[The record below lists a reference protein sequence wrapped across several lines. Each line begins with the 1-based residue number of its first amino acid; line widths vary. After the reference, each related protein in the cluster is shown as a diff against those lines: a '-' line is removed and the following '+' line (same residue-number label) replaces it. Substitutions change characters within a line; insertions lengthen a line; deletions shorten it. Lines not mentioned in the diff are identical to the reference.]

1 MPLYDYECRN
11 CGHRVEVLHGVNA
24 VGPTACEQCGGAMRK
39 LFSMPAIV
47 FKGSG
52 FAKKDFRD
60 SRSNA
65 KQGKEPAKAEAGD
78 GSSQFGRRA
87 QTRLGRRHEVE
98 RRSRQVHQRQ
108 GFVVDQG
115 SRRIVVTDEEPTTSE
130 ARSPPPPAQSVT
142 GWRRT
147 VDRQVQHV
155 TGNVVVH
162 TALRVMETANEAG
175 APLFAAALA
184 FTTLFAVV
192 PLFLLLAG
200 VLGWLIQD
208 AVQRS
213 NLLDQ
218 LVGYFPPLKDA
229 MSTSLE
235 NVVEQRGTLS
245 FVGLVGLLWGTSAY
259 YGALD
264 EVMRRIF
271 SAKHAR
277 GFIEQ
282 RLRGIITVVVLLA
295 LMLGT
300 IGLSSL
306 FAILGARLGVAPVV
320 PILIPTVALTLIVA
334 VVFAAYVLVPA
345 SPPSWRA
352 ALPPAIV
359 AGVGIGILT
368 NVFSLLTPW
377 LIGGLL
383 AFGVIATV
391 FGALIW
397 LSLSYQI
404 LLYGAAWARIRRDA
418 EARKAV
424 EAASPTP
431 FAD

>member
-1 MPLYDYECRN
+1 LN
-11 CGHRVEVLHGVNA
+11 
-24 VGPTACEQCGGAMRK
+24 
-39 LFSMPAIV
+39 
-47 FKGSG
+47 
-52 FAKKDFRD
+52 
-60 SRSNA
+60 
-65 KQGKEPAKAEAGD
+65 
-78 GSSQFGRRA
+78 
-87 QTRLGRRHEVE
+87 EVE
-98 RRSRQVHQRQ
+98 P
-108 GFVVDQG
+108 
-115 SRRIVVTDEEPTTSE
+115 EPL
-130 ARSPPPPAQSVT
+130 PPTQSVT
-142 GWRRT
+142 GWRKT
-147 VDRQVQHV
+147 VDEVVDRV
-155 TGNVVVH
+155 TSNVVVH
-162 TALRVMETANEAG
+162 TAMRVMDTANQAG

-192 PLFLLLAG
+192 PLFLLAAG
-200 VLGWLIQD
+200 VLGWLIED
-208 AVQRS
+208 AIQRS

-218 LVGYFPPLKDA
+218 LVSYFPPLADA

-235 NVVEQRGTLS
+235 SVVEQRGTLS
-245 FVGLVGLLWGTSAY
+245 IVGVLGLLWGASAY
-259 YGALD
+259 YAALD

-271 SAKHAR
+271 SAQHTR

-282 RLRGIITVVVLLA
+282 RLRGVITVFVLLG

-306 FAILGARLGVAPVV
+306 FAILGGQLGVGAVV
-320 PILIPTVALTLIVA
+320 PILIPVVALTTVVI

-345 SPPSWRA
+345 APPSWRA

-359 AGVGIGILT
+359 AGLGIGILT

-383 AFGVIATV
+383 ALGVIATV

-418 EARKAV
+418 EERLGI
-424 EAASPTP
+424 EASAATP
-431 FAD
+431 YAD

>member
-1 MPLYDYECRN
+1 
-11 CGHRVEVLHGVNA
+11 
-24 VGPTACEQCGGAMRK
+24 
-39 LFSMPAIV
+39 
-47 FKGSG
+47 
-52 FAKKDFRD
+52 
-60 SRSNA
+60 
-65 KQGKEPAKAEAGD
+65 
-78 GSSQFGRRA
+78 
-87 QTRLGRRHEVE
+87 
-98 RRSRQVHQRQ
+98 
-108 GFVVDQG
+108 
-115 SRRIVVTDEEPTTSE
+115 
-130 ARSPPPPAQSVT
+130 VT
-142 GWRRT
+142 GWRKTLDVLIQR
-147 VDRQVQHV
+147 V
-155 TGNVVVH
+155 TGNRVVH
-162 TALRVMETANEAG
+162 TVLRVMETANEAG

-200 VLGWLIQD
+200 VLGWVIED
-208 AVQRS
+208 SVQRS
-213 NLLDQ
+213 NLLGQ
-218 LVGYFPPLKDA
+218 LVSYFPPLEDA

-245 FVGLVGLLWGTSAY
+245 FVGLVGLLWGASAY

-282 RLRGIITVVVLLA
+282 RLRGVITVVVLLL

-306 FAILGARLGVAPVV
+306 FVVVGAQLGVGLLV
-320 PILIPTVALTLIVA
+320 PILIPLVALTVIVG

-345 SPPSWRA
+345 APPSWRA
-352 ALPPAIV
+352 ALPPAIA
-359 AGVGIGILT
+359 AGVGIGLLT
-368 NVFSLLTPW
+368 NAFSLLTPW

-404 LLYGAAWARIRRDA
+404 LLYGAAWSRIRRDA
-418 EARKAV
+418 EARRAT
-424 EAASPTP
+424 EAASATP
-431 FAD
+431 YAD

>member
-1 MPLYDYECRN
+1 
-11 CGHRVEVLHGVNA
+11 
-24 VGPTACEQCGGAMRK
+24 
-39 LFSMPAIV
+39 
-47 FKGSG
+47 
-52 FAKKDFRD
+52 
-60 SRSNA
+60 
-65 KQGKEPAKAEAGD
+65 
-78 GSSQFGRRA
+78 
-87 QTRLGRRHEVE
+87 
-98 RRSRQVHQRQ
+98 
-108 GFVVDQG
+108 
-115 SRRIVVTDEEPTTSE
+115 
-130 ARSPPPPAQSVT
+130 
-142 GWRRT
+142 
-147 VDRQVQHV
+147 
-155 TGNVVVH
+155 
-162 TALRVMETANEAG
+162 METANEAG

-213 NLLDQ
+213 ELLNQ
-218 LVGYFPPLKDA
+218 LVSYFPPLKDA

-245 FVGLVGLLWGTSAY
+245 FVGLIGLLWGASAY

-271 SAKHAR
+271 DAKHAR
-277 GFIEQ
+277 DFIEQ
-282 RLRGIITVVVLLA
+282 RLRGIITVIVLLG

-300 IGLSSL
+300 VGLSSL
-306 FAILGARLGVAPVV
+306 FAIVGTRLGVGLVV
-320 PILIPTVALTLIVA
+320 PILIPIVALTVTVA
-334 VVFAAYVLVPA
+334 VVFAAYTLVPA
-345 SPPSWRA
+345 APPSWRA

-359 AGVGIGILT
+359 AGLGIGILT

-418 EARKAV
+418 EQRRAT
-424 EAASPTP
+424 EASSPTLY
-431 FAD
+431 AD

>member
-1 MPLYDYECRN
+1 M
-11 CGHRVEVLHGVNA
+11 
-24 VGPTACEQCGGAMRK
+24 TK
-39 LFSMPAIV
+39 
-47 FKGSG
+47 
-52 FAKKDFRD
+52 
-60 SRSNA
+60 
-65 KQGKEPAKAEAGD
+65 
-78 GSSQFGRRA
+78 
-87 QTRLGRRHEVE
+87 
-98 RRSRQVHQRQ
+98 
-108 GFVVDQG
+108 
-115 SRRIVVTDEEPTTSE
+115 EPTTPAE
-130 ARSPPPPAQSVT
+130 EQAPTPPAQSVT

-147 VDRQVQHV
+147 VDEQIQRV
-155 TGNVVVH
+155 TGNPVVH
-162 TALRVMETANEAG
+162 TVIRVMDTANEAG

-200 VLGWLIQD
+200 VLGWLIED

-213 NLLDQ
+213 NLLNQ
-218 LVGYFPPLKDA
+218 LVSYFPPLEDA

-235 NVVEQRGTLS
+235 SVVEQRGTLS
-245 FVGLVGLLWGTSAY
+245 FVGLIGLLWGASAY

-271 SAKHAR
+271 SAEHVR

-282 RLRGIITVVVLLA
+282 RLRGIITVVVLLF

-300 IGLSSL
+300 IGMSSL
-306 FAILGARLGVAPVV
+306 FVLVGARLGVGPMV
-320 PILIPTVALTLIVA
+320 PILIPIAALTVIVG

-345 SPPSWRA
+345 APPSWRA

-359 AGVGIGILT
+359 AGIGIGVLT
-368 NVFSLLTPW
+368 NAFSLLTPW

-383 AFGVIATV
+383 AFGVIATI

-404 LLYGAAWARIRRDA
+404 FLYGASWARIRRDA
-418 EARKAV
+418 EARRAT
-424 EAASPTP
+424 EAASATP
-431 FAD
+431 YAD

>member
-1 MPLYDYECRN
+1 
-11 CGHRVEVLHGVNA
+11 V
-24 VGPTACEQCGGAMRK
+24 
-39 LFSMPAIV
+39 I
-47 FKGSG
+47 
-52 FAKKDFRD
+52 
-60 SRSNA
+60 
-65 KQGKEPAKAEAGD
+65 
-78 GSSQFGRRA
+78 
-87 QTRLGRRHEVE
+87 
-98 RRSRQVHQRQ
+98 QR
-108 GFVVDQG
+108 
-115 SRRIVVTDEEPTTSE
+115 
-130 ARSPPPPAQSVT
+130 
-142 GWRRT
+142 
-147 VDRQVQHV
+147 V
-155 TGNVVVH
+155 TGNLVVH
-162 TALRVMETANEAG
+162 TLLRVMETANEAG

-213 NLLDQ
+213 DLLNQ
-218 LVGYFPPLKDA
+218 LVSYFPPLRDA

-245 FVGLVGLLWGTSAY
+245 FLGLIGLLWGASAY

-271 SAKHAR
+271 SAEHAR
-277 GFIEQ
+277 DFIEQ
-282 RLRGIITVVVLLA
+282 RLRGLITVVVLLV

-300 IGLSSL
+300 VGLSSL
-306 FAILGARLGVAPVV
+306 FAILWAQLGVGLLV
-320 PILIPTVALTLIVA
+320 PILIPVVALMVIVA
-334 VVFAAYVLVPA
+334 VVFAAYVFVPA

-352 ALPPAIV
+352 ALPPAVV

-368 NVFSLLTPW
+368 NAFSLLTPW

-418 EARKAV
+418 EARRAF
-424 EAASPTP
+424 EASSATP